1 MQPAITRIVNAYN
14 ANKSIYSDKHNKP
27 IEEAIRSL
35 GKEILNT
42 YHINT
47 DKMNLG
53 EIIARVNGLLGT
65 KYSLD
70 KHNDITLS
78 PDELA
83 KRLLNDKNRPVK
95 GSIYQHD
102 WGVLFA
108 YNDLAKLSDKIGS
121 TARVCNPD
129 RFGAKQSIFATR
141 KVFNDIADLIED
153 ENPALV
159 VGTSSIVN
167 SIYAGYDPTKGLRSY
182 ITSNAK
188 SAYPSLNAFLKYAS
202 APSILVNR
210 MLFDTE
216 QDNFRIANR
225 AIEIINGSNNVT
237 EKDYKGFTQYILNSA
252 YKQTD
257 AVVNN
262 YTYDVEK
269 KQTVVNKEFDETDE
283 ALRIMGYGCTPD
295 FTFNVKDVTNPT
307 QEEVDTWS
315 KLSPAQ
321 KISWIKANS
330 VDAGIFNYINTNL
343 FNEYEMN
350 RDGQSRQT
358 IRFNEDAVDN
368 ETAYNLFD
376 TAFSSDNPLVKLAA
390 MDMVKYA
397 FVAEGFKIGRGAI
410 NKCIKNTALRD
421 ENTFVQFNG
430 ARTSIIAQIK
440 AQVDNAVSRTDLVE
454 QYLRSDPGVSNVP
467 HKFMNKKYSS
477 MFETVTRGMYEFSL
491 DLLEKVMQSSFQYN
505 LITIFILLKKKVTK
519 VLLDCI
525 RLFLLTLVLV

>member
-1 MQPAITRIVNAYN
+1 MDNDNKNVDGYILTAYSSQTTAHILDAVKEGAIPNVNDFTFAVYKTLADIGSNYDTAVGFIMQPAITKIVNAYN

-53 EIIARVNGLLGT
+53 EIVARVNGLLGT

-70 KHNDITLS
+70 KHNDIILS

-95 GSIYQHD
+95 VSIYQHD

-225 AIEIINGSNNVT
+225 AIEVINGSNNVT
-237 EKDYKGFTQYILNSA
+237 EKDYKGFTQYILNAA

-269 KQTVVNKEFDETDE
+269 KQTIVNKEFDETDE

-307 QEEVDTWS
+307 QEEVNAWS

-321 KISWIKANS
+321 KL
-330 VDAGIFNYINTNL
+330 VGLNL
-343 FNEYEMN
+343 IVLM
-350 RDGQSRQT
+350 
-358 IRFNEDAVDN
+358 
-368 ETAYNLFD
+368 
-376 TAFSSDNPLVKLAA
+376 LV
-390 MDMVKYA
+390 Y
-397 FVAEGFKIGRGAI
+397 
-410 NKCIKNTALRD
+410 
-421 ENTFVQFNG
+421 
-430 ARTSIIAQIK
+430 SII
-440 AQVDNAVSRTDLVE
+440 
-454 QYLRSDPGVSNVP
+454 
-467 HKFMNKKYSS
+467 
-477 MFETVTRGMYEFSL
+477 
-491 DLLEKVMQSSFQYN
+491 
-505 LITIFILLKKKVTK
+505 
-519 VLLDCI
+519 
-525 RLFLLTLVLV
+525 